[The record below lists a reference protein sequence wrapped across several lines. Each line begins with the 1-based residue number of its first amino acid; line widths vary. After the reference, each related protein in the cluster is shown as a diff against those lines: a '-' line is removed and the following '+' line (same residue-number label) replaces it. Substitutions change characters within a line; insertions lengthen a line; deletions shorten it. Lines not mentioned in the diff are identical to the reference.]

1 MFAGYIIALSTLIQ
15 VSNMAKAS
23 TTMVY
28 AGLGFAGIL
37 ILGMIA
43 FIVIMHNKPEI
54 FGEFT

>member
-1 MFAGYIIALSTLIQ
+1 
-15 VSNMAKAS
+15 MAKAS